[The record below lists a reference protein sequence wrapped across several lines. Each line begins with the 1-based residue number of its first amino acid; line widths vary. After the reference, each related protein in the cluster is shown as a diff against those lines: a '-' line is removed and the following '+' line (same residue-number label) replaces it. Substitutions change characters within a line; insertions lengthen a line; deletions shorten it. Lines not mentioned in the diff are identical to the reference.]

1 MLEFDLDTYLTALVS
16 PLYYK
21 GALLA
26 ISAATVAIS
35 ISVVCG
41 LTLALMRR
49 SNNKVL
55 QTIAAGYVWI
65 FRALPLLLVLV
76 AVWNALPQLVP
87 AFRGRWFNPF
97 IAAVVGLSLTESA
110 ITGEIIRGAFS
121 GVSPGQTEAAR
132 VLGLRPFQTLL
143 KVHIPQVIRLALPPL
158 GNEYIIMIK
167 LTSLASVISL
177 NELLA
182 VSQNDVS
189 RTFKYAEYYGA
200 ASTYYL
206 VIVSILMVIQKHI
219 ERNYDWKSRSAL
231 AGGIRGRRQAKK
243 LGAA

>member
-1 MLEFDLDTYLTALVS
+1 VLEFDLDTYLSALTS
-16 PLYYK
+16 PLYVK
-21 GALLA
+21 GAFLA
-26 ISAATVAIS
+26 ISAATVAIA
-35 ISVVCG
+35 ISVVGG

-55 QTIAAGYVWI
+55 QILAAGYVWI

-76 AVWNALPQLVP
+76 AVWNALPQLIP

-97 IAAVVGLSLTESA
+97 IAAVLGLSLTESA

-132 VLGLRPFQTLL
+132 VLGLSPFQTLI

-182 VSQNDVS
+182 ASQNDVS

-206 VIVSILMVIQKHI
+206 VIVSILMIIQKRV
-219 ERNYDWKSRSAL
+219 ERNYDWKSRGTL
-231 AGGIRGRRQAKK
+231 AGGVWKRRQVRK
-243 LGAA
+243 LGSV